1 MANIILKNRSN
12 QEQTYEGVE
21 VVQLNTDTGE
31 TAAFVSRE
39 LIPEPYV
46 HPKTHPASM
55 IEGLKKAATSGD
67 YRDLRNKP
75 CYPMPS
81 LAKTVLTFAYDEEMQ
96 DHHATIEGSFQL
108 DKGDAYTVSWD
119 GTDYFCTVK
128 DPADSGLE
136 LGFRYLGNLQR
147 FWNSN
152 LGEDTGE
159 PFILMV
165 SDDECTTLA
174 AETNA
179 AGPHTVG
186 ITPAKAVHPLDAE
199 YLPESAATKSWV
211 QSQISTG
218 GGGGGIPNRIIFP
231 EQEVTFDG
239 GGAYDLTFNPSLVAW
254 FLSEWDSATVT
265 FDGTVYTLTPWQV
278 AEDGLTIKGVG
289 YAKSEGVGDDSN
301 CPFYIIGAEDMG
313 GTPGMFAAVNDEL
326 VSDGIGSTK
335 HAISIAVPVT
345 AEKTFTI
352 PTFDFSGTPIGVGTA
367 GVEETSDIMKFVV
380 PWLMCGAVNIKFT
393 YQLDDST
400 TCPATVRV
408 SDFLKMEYNEATF
421 YSACVPFTD
430 LEERDVEVLI
440 LCDIA
445 HIIFTVTERTGNTTT
460 AAGTT

>member
-96 DHHATIEGSFQL
+96 DYSATIEGSFQL

-211 QSQISTG
+211 QSQISAG
-218 GGGGGIPNRIIFP
+218 GGGGGVPNRIIFP
-231 EQEVTFDG
+231 EQEVGFFDG
-239 GGAYDLTFNPSLVAW
+239 VNENLLPSIVISW
-254 FLSEWDSATVT
+254 FYSEWDSITVT
-265 FDGTVYTLTPWQV
+265 FDGTVYTLTPWRIE
-278 AEDGLTIKGVG
+278 EDGLTMKGVG
-289 YAKSEGVGDDSN
+289 YVEGAGVGSDPN
-301 CPFYIIGAEDMG
+301 CPFCMVSYHVETVCETVAM
-313 GTPGMFAAVNDEL
+313 AVNEDVGE
-326 VSDGIGSTK
+326 TT
-335 HAISIAVPVT
+335 HRISIAVPVT
-345 AEKTFTI
+345 AENTYVPYFDARNYLTLGVDKEPYTTADGETI
-352 PTFDFSGTPIGVGTA
+352 FI
-367 GVEETSDIMKFVV
+367 V
-380 PWLMCGAVNIKFT
+380 PWLEYGAPFHFTFT
-393 YQLDDST
+393 YQDGDQTYPMTVVIRDFVKGKDD
-400 TCPATVRV
+400 AY
-408 SDFLKMEYNEATF
+408 MA
-421 YSACVPFTD
+421 AVPFVD
-430 LEERDVEVLI
+430 ANKRQLLFVLNMFSDIDIYIDVVE
-440 LCDIA
+440 IA
-445 HIIFTVTERTGNTTT
+445 GNTTT